1 LRSKTMPYNF
11 LKSFERIDEILNASS
26 AYEEL
31 DYIPKRDK
39 LTFTNG
45 YYVKCNAIFIDV
57 RGSSSLPQKYRRP
70 SLAKLYRSYISE
82 LVAILNS
89 YEECKEVNIVG
100 DCVSGIFEAQK
111 KEDTRQAYESAY
123 TIYSLVKALNY
134 KLCRKGISPIK
145 IGIGIAKGRALMIK
159 AGYRGSTVS
168 EVVWMGD
175 VVNEASNL
183 CSLANKKYAS
193 SLVIGESVFTDL
205 PDTSQE
211 FFKKEKQVSPTGYK
225 NIYHANIHRKDMEKW
240 LKDMQ
245 AEKPCSN
252 K

>member
-1 LRSKTMPYNF
+1 MPYNF
-11 LKSFERIDEILNASS
+11 LKSFDRIDEILNAPST
-26 AYEEL
+26 YEEL

-89 YEECKEVNIVG
+89 FEECKEVNIVG

-111 KEDTRQAYESAY
+111 KDDTRAIYESAF
-123 TIYSLVKALNY
+123 TILSLVKTLNY
-134 KLCRKGISPIK
+134 KLCLKNISPIEV
-145 IGIGIAKGRALMIK
+145 GIGIAKGRALMIK
-159 AGYRGSTVS
+159 AGYNGSTIS
-168 EVVWMGD
+168 DVVWMGD

-183 CSLANKKYAS
+183 CSLANKEYPRP
-193 SLVIGESVFTDL
+193 LVVSESVFNDL
-205 PDTSQE
+205 TTRSQG
-211 FFKKEKQVSPTGYK
+211 FFEKAKQTTPKGDKY
-225 NIYHANIHRKDMEKW
+225 IYHANVIYREMQDW
-240 LKDMQ
+240 LDNAQ
-245 AEKPCSN
+245 AKRPCD